1 MMMQP
6 IMIGVD
12 IGTTGVRSVAY
23 RLDGSSTA
31 TATEEYPL
39 FTDQAG
45 VAEQEAD
52 AVMMAMEAVITRTVN
67 LLGRELKQVRGL
79 ALSSALHSLLAIA
92 ADGRPLT
99 RLMTWADTR
108 GQIYLAELKRKLDA
122 AAVYRRTGCPLHPMY
137 PLLKIYW
144 LRQKRPELFN
154 QAAWFGSVKD
164 YAFHRLTGKRVVDRS
179 IASGSGLYDLFS
191 LKWDEEILAL
201 LGIPEDKMPTVVA
214 TTTRHGLAPA
224 LAERLGL
231 PGGLPVVIG
240 AGDGML
246 ANVGVG
252 AVKAGQINITIG
264 TSGAIRMAAD
274 QPRTDEKGRTWCYN
288 LAEGRW
294 MLGGAINNGGIS
306 FRWIRDKFA
315 ETEQRVAEKLGLD
328 SYRLLADYAQKVPA
342 GANGLILLPFFTG
355 ERAPNW
361 NANARGVLFGLTLN
375 HDKRHMI
382 RAVLEGICYR
392 MKSVLLSLEEI
403 TGKAEEIRVSG
414 SFTRSEVWLQI
425 LADVLGRE
433 ILLPNVEE
441 GAAFG
446 AAILGF
452 YSLGLLS
459 GIDAAADMAGI
470 RKTFVPEQSNQA
482 TYEKFY
488 ELYEQI
494 YWNLQDQFQLIA
506 DYQRSETGKEQS

>member
-1 MMMQP
+1 MEAM
-6 IMIGVD
+6 MIGVD
-12 IGTTGVRSVAY
+12 IGTTGIRSVAY

-39 FTDQAG
+39 FTSQSG
-45 VAEQEAD
+45 IAEQEAD
-52 AVMMAMEAVITRTVN
+52 AIMMAMEAVISRTVR
-67 LLGRELKQVRGL
+67 LLGEGAKQIQGI
-79 ALSSALHSLLAIA
+79 AFSSVLHSFLAVGE
-92 ADGRPLT
+92 DGRPLT

-108 GQIYLAELKRKLDA
+108 GQIFLDEVRQRIDAKA
-122 AAVYRRTGCPLHPMY
+122 AYRRTGCPLHPMY
-137 PLLKIYW
+137 SLLKIYW
-144 LRQKRPELFN
+144 LRQKQPDLFH
-154 QAAWFGSVKD
+154 QVACFGSIKD
-164 YAFHRLTGKRVVDRS
+164 YAFHRLTGRRVVDRS
-179 IASGSGLYDLFS
+179 IASGSGLYNLFT
-191 LKWDEEILAL
+191 LEWDQEILDL
-201 LGIPEDKMPTVVA
+201 LGISPDKMPQVVS
-214 TTTRHGLAPA
+214 TTTKHFLQPA
-224 LAERLGL
+224 IAERLGL
-231 PGGLPVVIG
+231 PAGLPVIIG
-240 AGDGML
+240 AGDGMM

-274 QPRTDEKGRTWCYN
+274 QPKTDEKGRTWCYN

-328 SYRLLADYAQKVPA
+328 SYSLLATYAQKVPA

-355 ERAPNW
+355 ERAPYW
-361 NANARGVLFGLTLN
+361 NADARGVLFGLTLN
-375 HDKRHMI
+375 HDKRHII

-433 ILLPNVEE
+433 ISLPDVEE

-452 YSLGLLS
+452 YALGLLPS
-459 GIDAAADMAGI
+459 IDVAADMVAI
-470 RKTFVPEQSNQA
+470 RKTFVPNPGNHE
-482 TYEKFY
+482 TYEKLFVM
-488 ELYEQI
+488 YEQI
-494 YWNLQDQFQLIA
+494 YWNLQEQFSMISN
-506 DYQRSETGKEQS
+506 YQRNEIGKEQD

>member
-1 MMMQP
+1 MIQP
-6 IMIGVD
+6 IMVGVD
-12 IGTTGVRSVAY
+12 IGTTGIRSVAY

-31 TATEEYPL
+31 VATEEYPL
-39 FTDQAG
+39 STDQSG
-45 VAEQEAD
+45 IAEQDAD
-52 AVMMAMEAVITRTVN
+52 TIMMAMEAVISRTVR
-67 LLGRELKQVRGL
+67 LLGDEAAQIKGI
-79 ALSSALHSLLAIA
+79 AFSSVLHSFLAIGE
-92 ADGRPLT
+92 DGRPLS

-108 GQIYLAELKRKLDA
+108 GQIYLEELKQKLDA
-122 AAVYRRTGCPLHPMY
+122 KALYRRTGCPLHPMY
-137 PLLKIYW
+137 SLLKIYW
-144 LRQKRPELFN
+144 LKKQQPELFKRVT
-154 QAAWFGSVKD
+154 WFGSIKD

-179 IASGSGLYDLFS
+179 IASGSGVYNLFT
-191 LKWDEEILAL
+191 LEWDPEVLDI
-201 LGIPEDKMPTVVA
+201 LGISQEKMPAVVS
-214 TTTRHGLAPA
+214 TTTQHSLQSGIAQ
-224 LAERLGL
+224 RLGL
-231 PGGLPVVIG
+231 PAGLPVIIG
-240 AGDGML
+240 AGDGMM

-274 QPRTDEKGRTWCYN
+274 QPKTDEKGRTWCYN
-288 LAEGRW
+288 LADGRW

-306 FRWIRDKFA
+306 FRWVRDKFA

-328 SYRLLADYAQKVPA
+328 SYSLLATYAQKVPA

-355 ERAPNW
+355 ERAPYW
-361 NANARGVLFGLTLN
+361 NADARGVLFGLTLN
-375 HDKRHMI
+375 HDKRHII

-433 ILLPNVEE
+433 ISLPNVEE

-452 YSLGLLS
+452 YTLGLLPS
-459 GIDAAADMAGI
+459 IDVAVDMVGIK
-470 RKTFVPEQSNQA
+470 KTFIPNPNNYA
-482 TYEKFY
+482 TYEKLY
-488 ELYEQI
+488 TMYEQV
-494 YWNLQDQFQLIA
+494 YWNLQEQFSMISNF
-506 DYQRSETGKEQS
+506 QRSEMGKEHD